1 MRNFRHTLATKYA
14 QKDISPFETFK
25 FLDKSHWDSFVV
37 KVKSERFKKISRKA
51 KKSAE
56 KNTDHAHV
64 GRMGFVGLEDVWEDR
79 WKQLVESYPH
89 LEVFGD
95 ERIQKYTV
103 SRSYYNHLTK
113 LYELPQHLLSDGE
126 FKGTLH
132 KFHCK
137 EREMKEDG
145 TYYDIGKDVVTEV
158 VGNGR
163 HHGGRTLLVS
173 SVLGVTKTLHS
184 RKRKK
189 KSKGVDRVIEETD
202 TVQRDQSR
210 LVATAQAL
218 PEIESITT
226 CELIWPF
233 DDSFPN
239 MILGHGQAYP
249 SSDRILDNNPM
260 HVDYIKIYVD
270 GVVEKYK
277 GYPIPPHTMKPEE
290 VTDMG
295 STQGNFIQWPRKAIK
310 VYFLRNCSRI
320 LLYLLLY

>member
-1 MRNFRHTLATKYA
+1 MSNKRKRGAAKCLKKFNDPEECTVKFNENGLAIGKNAATFKSWVGIEFRKRIPYHKVAKQVDKQLYDDLWDYIKESWKIPNNDAKDTVVKLGKVSMRNFRHTLATKYA

-132 KFHCK
+132 KF
-137 EREMKEDG
+137 
-145 TYYDIGKDVVTEV
+145 
-158 VGNGR
+158 
-163 HHGGRTLLVS
+163 VS
-173 SVLGVTKTLHS
+173 
-184 RKRKK
+184 
-189 KSKGVDRVIEETD
+189 I
-202 TVQRDQSR
+202 
-210 LVATAQAL
+210 
-218 PEIESITT
+218 
-226 CELIWPF
+226 
-233 DDSFPN
+233 
-239 MILGHGQAYP
+239 
-249 SSDRILDNNPM
+249 
-260 HVDYIKIYVD
+260 YIHLYVCIYI
-270 GVVEKYK
+270 Y
-277 GYPIPPHTMKPEE
+277 I
-290 VTDMG
+290 
-295 STQGNFIQWPRKAIK
+295 
-310 VYFLRNCSRI
+310 
-320 LLYLLLY
+320 